1 MNQILVC
8 ELGEF
13 TVSRVAVMIKKK
25 VYKAFKQDLAN
36 NKHSI
41 NADYYFLKSI

>member
-25 VYKAFKQDLAN
+25 FIRHL
-36 NKHSI
+36 NKTWQIISTQ
-41 NADYYFLKSI
+41 